1 MYITINK
8 NERSIY
14 MIRDEITLDLLRTTS
29 QCVISAK
36 LGVTD
41 REIAI
46 KLREGAE
53 PYFPDGVTAVLS
65 ATTPVGTTLYNDCRI
80 ENNTIYYSFTEA
92 TTGAVGAYDAEI
104 ILYRGEGVLASASF
118 TIVVEKRASDPAIIV
133 KSDEFTALDKMVTE
147 GSKLYGD
154 TKKIKEQ
161 TETLYKNTENLYV
174 ELTNKTNNWGIDNTF
189 NPESE
194 YAQSGKAISQYTNN
208 TFANAITDNISGSGV
223 SIRDI
228 SPVEHTLNVKV
239 SSKNLIPYPFTN
251 STSTIKGVTFTDNG
265 DGTITANGI
274 PTENAIYYFINKSFV
289 LPKGTYT
296 LSGLPSGSA
305 YETYYIG
312 MAASVDGTNFEKGIY
327 ESGLTIEIDTVRA
340 IYLVIKKGNAVN
352 NLVFKPQLEL
362 GSTATPYAP
371 YVADLSAV
379 DLVAGGKNFAEINS
393 IKTPTSEKP
402 IIFSGKITGNFVLSC
417 DVNCECTNMGA
428 TMFQVT
434 SEDGIIEITPYGFLN
449 NPNGYPLSGTITK
462 IQFINYSA
470 CQDGSVDNI
479 QLELGTS
486 KTAFE
491 PHTAP
496 TTHPINADGTVDGVK
511 SIYPTTT
518 LIPTE
523 GVVID
528 AEYIVDTKKYINKK
542 IAEAA
547 I

>member
-1 MYITINK
+1 
-8 NERSIY
+8 

-46 KLREGAE
+46 KLRKGAE
-53 PYFPDGVTAVLS
+53 PYTIPDGVIAVLS

-80 ENNTIYYSFTEA
+80 ENNTIFYSFTEA
-92 TTGAVGAYDAEI
+92 TTGAIGAYDAEI
-104 ILYRGEGVLASASF
+104 ILYHGEGVLASASF

-147 GSKLYGD
+147 GSKLYVD
-154 TKKIKEQ
+154 TKNIKEQ
-161 TETLYKNTENLYV
+161 TETLYENTEQLYN
-174 ELTNKTNNWGIDNTF
+174 ELTSKTNNWGIDNTF

-228 SPVEHTLNVKV
+228 SPVEHTLNVKAR
-239 SSKNLIPYPFTN
+239 SKNLIPYPFTN
-251 STSTIKGVTFTDNG
+251 STSTINGVTFTDNG
-265 DGTITANGI
+265 DGTITANGTA
-274 PTENAIYYFINKSFV
+274 TENAIYYFINQPFV
-289 LPKGTYT
+289 LPKGKYT
-296 LSGLPSGSA
+296 FSGLPSGSA
-305 YETYYIG
+305 YETHYIG
-312 MAASVDGTNFEKGIY
+312 IAASVDGVNFEKGVY
-327 ESGLTIEIDTVRA
+327 EGGLSIEIDTVRA

-352 NLVFKPQLEL
+352 NLVFKPQLEV

-379 DLVAGGKNFAEINS
+379 SLYRYGGNILPYPYYYTSRTLNGITFTVNEDTSITMKGTATANTYFYLMIGKNLGASSMIASTNASATNGEY
-393 IKTPTSEKP
+393 
-402 IIFSGKITGNFVLSC
+402 VLSKWLMYYAASK
-417 DVNCECTNMGA
+417 ETN
-428 TMFQVT
+428 
-434 SEDGIIEITPYGFLN
+434 IYIP
-449 NPNGYPLSGTITK
+449 SGTAVDETIYPQLCKGTVLPPYEPPKEPALHIT
-462 IQFINYSA
+462 
-470 CQDGSVDNI
+470 
-479 QLELGTS
+479 
-486 KTAFE
+486 
-491 PHTAP
+491 
-496 TTHPINADGTVDGVK
+496 NADGIVEDVK

-518 LIPTE
+518 LIPTTE

-528 AEYIVDTKKYINKK
+528 AEYIVDTKKYIDKK

>member
-1 MYITINK
+1 
-8 NERSIY
+8 
-14 MIRDEITLDLLRTTS
+14 MIRDEITLDLLRTMS

-46 KLREGAE
+46 KLRKGAE
-53 PYFPDGVTAVLS
+53 PYTIPDGVIAVLS

-92 TTGAVGAYDAEI
+92 TTGAIGAYDAEI

-147 GSKLYGD
+147 GKKLYGD

-161 TETLYKNTENLYV
+161 TETLYENTENLYN
-174 ELTNKTNNWGIDNTF
+174 ELTSKTNNWGIDNTF

-208 TFANAITDNISGSGV
+208 TFANAITDNVSGSGV

-228 SPVEHTLNVKV
+228 SPVEHILNVKARR
-239 SSKNLIPYPFTN
+239 KNLIPYPFTN
-251 STSTIKGVTFTDNG
+251 STTTQSGITFTDNG

-296 LSGLPSGSA
+296 FSGLPSGSA
-305 YETYYIG
+305 YETYYLGI
-312 MAASVDGTNFEKGIY
+312 AASVDGVNLEKGVY
-327 ESGLTIEIDTVRA
+327 ESGLSIEIDTVRA

-352 NLVFKPQLEL
+352 NLVFKPQLEV

-379 DLVAGGKNFAEINS
+379 KLNVGGKNLLPFPYAETTLTRSGITFTVNEDRSINMKGKTTREAYFILQRDAPYGNS
-393 IKTPTSEKP
+393 NIPSASNHIYAVSEYVYYNPANKVLSVNVPTGTTVDKTIYPQIEIGTTPTEY
-402 IIFSGKITGNFVLSC
+402 
-417 DVNCECTNMGA
+417 E
-428 TMFQVT
+428 
-434 SEDGIIEITPYGFLN
+434 PY
-449 NPNGYPLSGTITK
+449 T
-462 IQFINYSA
+462 
-470 CQDGSVDNI
+470 
-479 QLELGTS
+479 E
-486 KTAFE
+486 
-491 PHTAP
+491 P
-496 TTHPINADGTVDGVK
+496 TTYSINADGTVEDVR

-518 LIPTE
+518 LIPTTD